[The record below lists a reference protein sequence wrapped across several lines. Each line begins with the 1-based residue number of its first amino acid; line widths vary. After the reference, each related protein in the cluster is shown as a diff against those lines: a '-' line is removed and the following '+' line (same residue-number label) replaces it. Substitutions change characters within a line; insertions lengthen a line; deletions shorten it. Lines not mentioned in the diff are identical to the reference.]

1 MNNYSLFVYWLSKRS
16 KILSPKMTEAH
27 VEARRKQIIDAARA
41 CFLERGFHAT
51 KIQDIATR
59 AGLSTGA
66 PYRYFESKDD
76 IVAAMCSEALDRNRQ
91 RFGTLDLAAASR
103 AIFEEL
109 STVYF
114 SAAHEPGAVDA
125 ARLTLQV
132 WEESTHSERAGKV
145 LLEDFSMIQA
155 HVSQIVSRAQERCEI
170 DIELDPVAVAQTMVS
185 LVLGLIVQRAAG
197 TDVNIEKYED
207 AARAL
212 VTGRLWNSDQ
222 TKEEPA
228 TNPV

>member
-1 MNNYSLFVYWLSKRS
+1 
-16 KILSPKMTEAH
+16 
-27 VEARRKQIIDAARA
+27 
-41 CFLERGFHAT
+41 
-51 KIQDIATR
+51 
-59 AGLSTGA
+59 
-66 PYRYFESKDD
+66 
-76 IVAAMCSEALDRNRQ
+76 MCSEALDRNRQ

>member
-1 MNNYSLFVYWLSKRS
+1 
-16 KILSPKMTEAH
+16 MTEAH

-76 IVAAMCSEALDRNRQ
+76 IVAAMCAESLDRNRQ
-91 RFGTLDLAAASR
+91 RIGTLDLAATSR

-109 STVYF
+109 ITVYF
-114 SAAHEPGAVDA
+114 AAAHEPGADDA

-132 WEESTHSERAGKV
+132 WEESTHSKRAGEV
-145 LLEDFSMIQA
+145 LLEDFGMIQS
-155 HVSQIVSRAQERCEI
+155 HVSQIVFRAQKRCEI
-170 DIELDPVAVAQTMVS
+170 DIELDPAAVAQTMVS

-197 TDVNIEKYED
+197 MNVNVEKYEE
-207 AARAL
+207 ATRAL
-212 VTGRLWNSDQ
+212 VTGRLWNSAHPN
-222 TKEEPA
+222 EEPA
-228 TNPV
+228 ANPV